1 MRFLMLNW
9 RDPHNPKSGGAE
21 RVTLAYLAALVERGH
36 EVAWFANDF
45 PGAAPEEVIQGIR
58 IVRGGGCGTSVLAAR
73 RWYRQ
78 QPRFDLVMDQHHGIP
93 WYAPWWCGTNHVAY
107 IHEVLGPIWSA
118 FYSWPVSQFG
128 RWQER
133 WTHWLYRR
141 VPFWTACESTVSCL
155 RSHGVKHITIIRY
168 GVNTQALPELDPKPI
183 GQPLKLA
190 VVSRL
195 AANKRVGE
203 GLRTL
208 AVLRQRGLAASLQV
222 VGSGESE
229 AALKQEAAQ
238 LQLTDSVTFTG
249 PLPEAEKDAILR
261 SAHFLL
267 HTSMREGWGLNV
279 IEANAMGTPAA
290 VYPVEGLIESTL
302 HDRTGLVAA
311 AETPQALAD
320 QIVGVLADDARY
332 QRYRRAAWERAKT
345 LHWSQVLPRACDWL
359 EARAKGAPLTG
370 ERGQIAA
377 GG

>member
-9 RDPHNPKSGGAE
+9 RDPHNPLSGGAE

-36 EVAWFANDF
+36 EVVWFANDF
-45 PGAAPEEVIQGIR
+45 PGAVPEEVIQGIR
-58 IVRGGGCGTSVLAAR
+58 IVRGGGIGTSVLAAR

-93 WYAPWWCGTNHVAY
+93 WYTPWWCGTNHVAY
-107 IHEVLGPIWSA
+107 IHEVLGPIWNA
-118 FYSWPVSQFG
+118 FYRWPTSQVG

-141 VPFWTACESTVSCL
+141 VPFWTASESTVSCL
-155 RSHGVKHITIIRY
+155 RRHGVNHITIIRY
-168 GVNTQALPELDPKPI
+168 GVHTRALPELESKPLA
-183 GQPLKLA
+183 QPLKLA

-195 AANKRVGE
+195 APNKRVDE
-203 GLRTL
+203 CLRTL
-208 AVLRQRGLAASLQV
+208 SALRQRGLAASLQV
-222 VGSGESE
+222 VGSGENE
-229 AALKQEAAQ
+229 AALKQQAAQ
-238 LQLTDSVTFTG
+238 LQLTDSVTFAG

-261 SAHFLL
+261 RAHFLL
-267 HTSMREGWGLNV
+267 HTSIREGWGLNV

-311 AETPQALAD
+311 AETPQSLAD

-332 QRYRRAAWERAKT
+332 QRYRRAAWDRAKT

-359 EARAKGAPLTG
+359 EARAKGEPLTG
-370 ERGQIAA
+370 ESGYVAA
-377 GG
+377 GS